1 MTKSP
6 RTVVARLENDQLCIH
21 YKDYCLNIS
30 DMLLTSRTFDERRM
44 HSKSIDLE
52 QFIDNAIVAIG
63 LLLKNNYI
71 ILINKIFKNG
81 DILS

>member
-52 QFIDNAIVAIG
+52 QFIDKSWPLVCF
-63 LLLKNNYI
+63 LKITI
-71 ILINKIFKNG
+71 ILLTK
-81 DILS
+81 